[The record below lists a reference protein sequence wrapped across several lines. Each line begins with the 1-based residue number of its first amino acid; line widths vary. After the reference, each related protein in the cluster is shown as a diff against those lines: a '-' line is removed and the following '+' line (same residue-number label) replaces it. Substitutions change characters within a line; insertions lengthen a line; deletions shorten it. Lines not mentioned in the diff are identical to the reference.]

1 MGIVSLLMEVNVL
14 RRISLMECARRERF
28 LVRQAKD
35 EKFELCRRMRLQKS
49 RWTLVVLRRI
59 LGLMRVG

>member
-1 MGIVSLLMEVNVL
+1 MCIVSLLMEVNVL
-14 RRISLMECARRERF
+14 RQISLMECARRERF

-49 RWTLVVLRRI
+49 R
-59 LGLMRVG
+59 

>member
-14 RRISLMECARRERF
+14 RRISLMECARWERF

-35 EKFELCRRMRLQKS
+35 EKAELCRLMRLQKS
-49 RWTLVVLRRI
+49 R
-59 LGLMRVG
+59 

>member
-1 MGIVSLLMEVNVL
+1 MGIVSLLMEVSVQ
-14 RRISLMECARRERF
+14 RQISLMECVRLERS

-35 EKFELCRRMRLQKS
+35 EKAELCRRMRLQKS
-49 RWTLVVLRRI
+49 RGTLVVLRWI